1 MEAELAK
8 RIVDGLREAGVNF
21 VTYLPESRLSQILAL
36 MREDNSFRLV
46 PVASETDAVSIAV
59 GATLAGK
66 QSACYMECT
75 GVYVS
80 CYHLL
85 VVAEH
90 LRVPVLLILSHL
102 GGFDDQRNSFHYALA
117 GVKLIPH
124 LEALGI
130 EYKVLDN
137 GENLGAK
144 IKNAV
149 RTMNALRLP
158 VALIFTGEFTV

>member
-90 LRVPVLLILSHL
+90 LRVP
-102 GGFDDQRNSFHYALA
+102 ALA
-117 GVKLIPH
+117 EKGLRFIVCKVKESLAHREIPRPDIDLVENKYRFVRY
-124 LEALGI
+124 LEQTEGRPNPFI
-130 EYKVLDN
+130 
-137 GENLGAK
+137 GRG
-144 IKNAV
+144 
-149 RTMNALRLP
+149 
-158 VALIFTGEFTV
+158 